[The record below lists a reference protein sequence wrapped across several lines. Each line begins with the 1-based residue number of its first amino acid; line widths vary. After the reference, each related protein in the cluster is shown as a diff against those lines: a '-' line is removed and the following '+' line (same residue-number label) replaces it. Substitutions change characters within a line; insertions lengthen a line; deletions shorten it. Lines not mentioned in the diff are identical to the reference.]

1 MIREFL
7 TYLRSIRGYSEN
19 TVRAYGKD
27 LAEFAQWVKEST
39 DHAKWSALTRDDI
52 DKFLIHQAE
61 RGLKPSTTNRQLSA
75 ISSLYVYFM
84 REGLMDHNPC
94 KYESRRKQPQ
104 TMPNTISVEAIRKA
118 YNKAQGMTKTML
130 GLLATTGIRLQEMLD
145 LRWQDIDFE
154 NAQLRIMGKGSKE
167 RIVQTDA
174 SVLAS
179 LAQVR
184 QYARPEMRLFYVG
197 QRHTRYLIYE
207 ALRPYSNS
215 RQLSPHA
222 IRHTFATELA
232 KNGETT
238 TTIAKILG
246 HSHLETSQKYIN
258 MAEIAAP
265 RHSITLN
272 Q

>member
-27 LAEFAQWVKEST
+27 LKEFAQWVREST
-39 DHAKWSALTRDDI
+39 DHARWSALTREDI
-52 DKFLIHQAE
+52 DKYLIHQAE

-75 ISSLYVYFM
+75 ISSLYGYFM

-104 TMPNTISVEAIRKA
+104 TMPATIPVRAIQKA
-118 YNKAQGMTKTML
+118 YNKAHGMTKTML

-145 LRWQDIDFE
+145 LKWQDIDFE
-154 NAQLRIMGKGSKE
+154 NAQLRIIGKGSKE
-167 RIVQTDA
+167 RIVKTHPI
-174 SVLAS
+174 VLER
-179 LAQVR
+179 LNEVR
-184 QYARPEMRLFYVG
+184 KYARPDMRLFWIS
-197 QRHTRYLIYE
+197 QRRTRYLIYE
-207 ALRPYSNS
+207 ALKPYSNS
-215 RQLSPHA
+215 KALNPHA

-232 KNGETT
+232 KNGEST

-246 HSHLETSQKYIN
+246 HAHLETSQKYIN
-258 MAEIAAP
+258 MAEIPAT
-265 RHSITLN
+265 SSGISLT
-272 Q
+272 